1 MTCTRNPCGCRGHHP
16 VHPITKA
23 GRDWTQSWWTIGAAT
38 LAAAVV
44 IVMTW
49 NGSLFG

>member
-1 MTCTRNPCGCRGHHP
+1 MTCSKPNCTCTGNIP

-38 LAAAVV
+38 VFAAVV